1 MGRGRKLQ
9 KGDEA
14 VTDFNGK
21 GVVRV
26 AITDRREN
34 AQSQSRVMYRVWPPL
49 KGGNNETNTS
59 STSSRMKSCERVQL
73 FGFSEQL
80 PPMNFGDD
88 HGRQRS
94 DLRRADCQERPG
106 RRSTVAARAR
116 FCDAKHEVMP

>member
-1 MGRGRKLQ
+1 MSRGRKLQ

-49 KGGNNETNTS
+49 KGGNNETWYDADWFEPAPPNAEVS
-59 STSSRMKSCERVQL
+59 RSAPLLAQVGSTDGL
-73 FGFSEQL
+73 
-80 PPMNFGDD
+80 
-88 HGRQRS
+88 
-94 DLRRADCQERPG
+94 
-106 RRSTVAARAR
+106 
-116 FCDAKHEVMP
+116 CDEGQP

>member
-9 KGDEA
+9 KGDES

-49 KGGNNETNTS
+49 KGGNNETWYDADWFEPAPPNAKVTGS
-59 STSSRMKSCERVQL
+59 PALSASPS
-73 FGFSEQL
+73 GL
-80 PPMNFGDD
+80 PGY
-88 HGRQRS
+88 
-94 DLRRADCQERPG
+94 
-106 RRSTVAARAR
+106 TT
-116 FCDAKHEVMP
+116 EVEK

>member
-49 KGGNNETNTS
+49 KGGNNETWYDADWF
-59 STSSRMKSCERVQL
+59 EPA
-73 FGFSEQL
+73 
-80 PPMNFGDD
+80 PPNAIGQRGAASGASDAPTGCASNGDT
-88 HGRQRS
+88 
-94 DLRRADCQERPG
+94 E
-106 RRSTVAARAR
+106 
-116 FCDAKHEVMP
+116 EE

>member
-1 MGRGRKLQ
+1 MQ

-49 KGGNNETNTS
+49 KGGNNETWYDADWFEPAPPNALGQEPCAAVCARS
-59 STSSRMKSCERVQL
+59 PAPMGSAALV
-73 FGFSEQL
+73 EQ
-80 PPMNFGDD
+80 GEK
-88 HGRQRS
+88 Q
-94 DLRRADCQERPG
+94 
-106 RRSTVAARAR
+106 
-116 FCDAKHEVMP
+116 

>member
-1 MGRGRKLQ
+1 LQ

-49 KGGNNETNTS
+49 KGGNNETWY
-59 STSSRMKSCERVQL
+59 
-73 FGFSEQL
+73 
-80 PPMNFGDD
+80 D
-88 HGRQRS
+88 
-94 DLRRADCQERPG
+94 ADWFEPAPASPEITGATRLYRG
-106 RRSTVAARAR
+106 ASG
-116 FCDAKHEVMP
+116 

>member
-49 KGGNNETNTS
+49 KGGNNETWYDADWFEPAPPNAKSTPKTS
-59 STSSRMKSCERVQL
+59 NIPAPVQ
-73 FGFSEQL
+73 
-80 PPMNFGDD
+80 
-88 HGRQRS
+88 
-94 DLRRADCQERPG
+94 
-106 RRSTVAARAR
+106 
-116 FCDAKHEVMP
+116 

>member
-1 MGRGRKLQ
+1 MSRGRKLQ

-49 KGGNNETNTS
+49 KGGNNETWYDADWF
-59 STSSRMKSCERVQL
+59 EPA
-73 FGFSEQL
+73 
-80 PPMNFGDD
+80 PPNELANAPACAGD
-88 HGRQRS
+88 
-94 DLRRADCQERPG
+94 
-106 RRSTVAARAR
+106 
-116 FCDAKHEVMP
+116 